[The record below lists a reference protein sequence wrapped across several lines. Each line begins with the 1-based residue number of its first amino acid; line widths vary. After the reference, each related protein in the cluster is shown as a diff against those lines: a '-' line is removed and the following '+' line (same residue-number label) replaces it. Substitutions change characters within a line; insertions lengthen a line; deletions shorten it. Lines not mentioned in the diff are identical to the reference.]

1 MEENINK
8 SLKEAMLYEKL
19 EQGKVRCSLCRH
31 YCSIAPGRRGICG
44 VRENREGVLVA
55 LNYGKTIALNIDPI
69 EKKPLYHFMPG
80 TRTYSFAAPGC
91 NFHCLWCQNWEISQS
106 PKPDKPIAGETI
118 LPEEHVESAFEY
130 LCPSISYTYSEPTI
144 FAEYA
149 LDTMKIAREKG
160 LRNIWVTNGYMSR
173 EALEVLMPYMDAAN
187 VDLKCGD
194 DQTYRKYCGGTGTGV
209 MDTLKT
215 LHRAGV
221 HVEVTTLIVTGV
233 NDRPEDF
240 ETIASFI
247 AREMSPE
254 VPWHISRFFP
264 AWKMAD
270 TPPTPLEVLEQARET
285 GRRSGLKKIHLGNV

>member
-1 MEENINK
+1 MNSNMNGI
-8 SLKEAMLYEKL
+8 SKEAMLYEKL

-31 YCSIAPGRRGICG
+31 YCTIAPGKRGICG
-44 VRENREGVLVA
+44 VRENREEALYT
-55 LNYGKTIALNIDPI
+55 LNYGKTVALNIDPI

-106 PKPDKPIAGETI
+106 PKPDKPIAGQTI
-118 LPEEHVESAFEY
+118 LPEEHVRRALEY
-130 LCPSISYTYSEPTI
+130 QCPSISYTYSEPTI

-173 EALEVLMPYMDAAN
+173 EALDVLIPFMDAAN
-187 VDLKCGD
+187 VDLKGGD
-194 DQTYRKYCGGTGTGV
+194 DQTYRKYCGGTGSGV
-209 MDTLKT
+209 MDSLKI

-221 HVEVTTLIVTGV
+221 HVEVTTLIVPGV

-240 ETIASFI
+240 ETIATFI
-247 AREMSPE
+247 AEKMSRE

-264 AWKMAD
+264 AWKMGS
-270 TPPTPLEVLEQARET
+270 TPPTPLEVMEQAKEF
-285 GRRSGLKKIHLGNV
+285 GRRAGLKNIHLGNV